1 MLGLMQDHP
10 LLISSLIRFA
20 DRHHGTTE
28 IVSRTN
34 EGMHRYT
41 YTDAHARSRQLA
53 KALLRLGVG
62 ADDRVATIAWNNS
75 RHFEL
80 YYAISG
86 IGAICH
92 TINPRLFPDQLVYII
107 NDAQDR
113 LVFFDMTFA
122 PLVSGLR
129 RHCPG
134 VECWVAMTDREYMV
148 ESAFGALCYEE
159 LVAAESDGFDWPDF
173 DERTAS
179 SLCYTSGTTGNPKG
193 VLYSHR
199 STVLHSIGAAL
210 PDTMSLS
217 ARDVVLPIVPM
228 FHANAWGAPYSCA
241 VVGAKLVLPG
251 PALDGES
258 LYNLFETEGVTFSAG
273 VPAVWLGLLHYLHEN
288 RLRFSRLRRV
298 VIGGSACPPTMMQA
312 LEGLGIEVLHAWGM
326 TEMSPLGT
334 VCQLKSRHDDAS
346 AEDLAAVRAKQGR
359 AVYGVDIKIVG
370 ENGAELPWDG
380 KTFGDLMARGPWVAN
395 SYFGSSANEALQEGW
410 FATGDVATIDADGY
424 VQITDRSKDVIKSGG
439 EWISSIELENIAMA
453 HPAVAEAAVIGV
465 KHARWDERPVLLVQI
480 KMDAVVSRE
489 ELLTF
494 YHDKIAKWSI
504 PDDVVFVTSLPHTAA
519 GKLMKVQLREV
530 YANHL
535 LSLPQG

>member
-1 MLGLMQDHP
+1 
-10 LLISSLIRFA
+10 
-20 DRHHGTTE
+20 
-28 IVSRTN
+28 
-34 EGMHRYT
+34 
-41 YTDAHARSRQLA
+41 
-53 KALLRLGVG
+53 
-62 ADDRVATIAWNNS
+62 
-75 RHFEL
+75 
-80 YYAISG
+80 
-86 IGAICH
+86 
-92 TINPRLFPDQLVYII
+92 
-107 NDAQDR
+107 
-113 LVFFDMTFA
+113 
-122 PLVSGLR
+122 
-129 RHCPG
+129 
-134 VECWVAMTDREYMV
+134 
-148 ESAFGALCYEE
+148 
-159 LVAAESDGFDWPDF
+159 
-173 DERTAS
+173 
-179 SLCYTSGTTGNPKG
+179 
-193 VLYSHR
+193 
-199 STVLHSIGAAL
+199 
-210 PDTMSLS
+210 
-217 ARDVVLPIVPM
+217 
-228 FHANAWGAPYSCA
+228 